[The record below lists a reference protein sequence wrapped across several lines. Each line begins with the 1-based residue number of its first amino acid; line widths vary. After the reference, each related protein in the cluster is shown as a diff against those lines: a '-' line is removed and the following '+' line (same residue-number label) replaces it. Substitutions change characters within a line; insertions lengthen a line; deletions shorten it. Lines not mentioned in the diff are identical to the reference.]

1 VVRLDDVYIESAEDY
16 DHARWLVRLSYLYHV
31 GILKKTPAGAEEYA
45 AIDVDSEVERL
56 DLSEA
61 ARAAFD
67 RRRGKPW
74 RPLDDRDGVRL

>member
-1 VVRLDDVYIESAEDY
+1 
-16 DHARWLVRLSYLYHV
+16 VRLSYLYHV

-67 RRRGKPW
+67 RRRGKAVAPT
-74 RPLDDRDGVRL
+74 G